1 MSENEVV
8 TCDCMRS
15 IVGQT
20 REISPGVFEVD
31 HVVLVQHADHCPLRQ
46 QELPALG
53 VYVSDVAGVTG
64 KAGG

>member
-1 MSENEVV
+1 
-8 TCDCMRS
+8 MRS